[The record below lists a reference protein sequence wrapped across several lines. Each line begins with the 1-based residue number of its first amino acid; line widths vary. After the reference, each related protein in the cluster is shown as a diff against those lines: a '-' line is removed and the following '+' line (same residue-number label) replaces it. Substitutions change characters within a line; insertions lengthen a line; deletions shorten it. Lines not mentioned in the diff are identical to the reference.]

1 MQRRPGSFD
10 ESVRPENPMGKTL
23 NDERDFDKSDVAVA
37 NSVVPISM
45 KIPPTLT
52 EGEKRMLRN
61 LHLRKI
67 SPKKQAQLLARS
79 GIARKL
85 MEKWQILPRINQ
97 NRKVYLEQIG
107 HQQKRVQGANL
118 NTFEPGTELEDLEA
132 GEEGKLGF
140 KPILK
145 YRKAS
150 QDDYNIIVKLQRYCL
165 KLLRIYGYIR
175 QNKNNYYFGINFNPP
190 PDFTIPGFATSRLEQ
205 RPENPQNPPFI
216 ARKYEMKLTWKRF
229 FEASETRYPDNDEYG
244 DEDLA
249 EDNPFNQYKDRSN
262 SNYEYRMTVE
272 DKPPGFFSRHFP
284 SLNARSS
291 SKGSMIVKNF
301 ENGLRPINQGVS
313 AGNGESKFTY
323 IPESPGVKD
332 EVTGGIFEILCI
344 DVNSSKRRGGIM
356 VHNKHTFIGPPGS
369 WFHDDYDGEYRR
381 EYAIVIGLGMLKIME
396 TPHDHDVDLAIKD
409 IKFDVER
416 ILTIYCGGE
425 LWRELLKHVEIEMEG
440 YEKIPANFGG
450 KTRKKITNIKNK
462 SKKIKSKKIKSKK
475 IKSKKIKS
483 KKIKSKTLKLYN
495 L

>member
-23 NDERDFDKSDVAVA
+23 NDERDVDKSDVAVA

-150 QDDYNIIVKLQRYCL
+150 QDDYNIIVNLQRYCL

-175 QNKNNYYFGINFNPP
+175 QNKDNYYFGININPP
-190 PDFTIPGFATSRLEQ
+190 PEFTIPGFATSRREQ
-205 RPENPQNPPFI
+205 RPENPQEPPFI
-216 ARKYEMKLTWKRF
+216 APKYEMKLTWKRI
-229 FEASETRYPDNDEYG
+229 FEVRETRYPDNILDFDES
-244 DEDLA
+244 E
-249 EDNPFNQYKDRSN
+249 EENENPFDQYKGRRN
-262 SNYEYRMTVE
+262 SNYEYSKAVV
-272 DKPPGFFSRHFP
+272 DANPPGFFSRHFP

-475 IKSKKIKS
+475 IKSK
-483 KKIKSKTLKLYN
+483 TLKLYN

>member
-1 MQRRPGSFD
+1 MQRRLGSLD
-10 ESVRPENPMGKTL
+10 EDKTL
-23 NDERDFDKSDVAVA
+23 NDERDVAVVAVA
-37 NSVVPISM
+37 NSVPIPM

-79 GIARKL
+79 GITRKL
-85 MEKWQILPRINQ
+85 MEKLQILPRINQ
-97 NRKVYLEQIG
+97 NRKAYLKQIG

-118 NTFEPGTELEDLEA
+118 NTFEPGTELDDLKED
-132 GEEGKLGF
+132 EERKLGF
-140 KPILK
+140 DPVLK

-175 QNKNNYYFGINFNPP
+175 QNKDNYYFGININPP
-190 PDFTIPGFATSRLEQ
+190 PEFTIPGFATSRREQ
-205 RPENPQNPPFI
+205 RPENPQEPPFI
-216 ARKYEMKLTWKRF
+216 ARKYEMKLTWKRR
-229 FEASETRYPDNDEYG
+229 FEVRETRDPDASFDFES
-244 DEDLA
+244 DED
-249 EDNPFNQYKDRSN
+249 ETNPLDQYKSRRGVYN
-262 SNYEYRMTVE
+262 NYEYSKTVV
-272 DKPPGFFSRHFP
+272 DATPPGFFSRHFP
-284 SLNARSS
+284 SLNVRSS
-291 SKGSMIVKNF
+291 SKGSTIVKDF
-301 ENGLRPINQGVS
+301 EDGVRPRNQGVS

-396 TPHDHDVDLAIKD
+396 TPHDHAVDLVIKD

-425 LWRELLKHVEIEMEG
+425 LWRELLRYVEIEMEG

-462 SKKIKSKKIKSKK
+462 IKKIKSKKIKSKK

-483 KKIKSKTLKLYN
+483 KKIKSKTFKLYN
-495 L
+495 

>member
-1 MQRRPGSFD
+1 MQPGSYEFEK
-10 ESVRPENPMGKTL
+10 ESVRPGNPMGKTL
-23 NDERDFDKSDVAVA
+23 NDEDDVEVVAVA
-37 NSVVPISM
+37 NSVPIPM
-45 KIPPTLT
+45 NIPPTLT

-67 SPKKQAQLLARS
+67 SPEKQAQLLARS

-118 NTFEPGTELEDLEA
+118 NTFEPWTELDDLKA
-132 GEEGKLGF
+132 DGERKLGF
-140 KPILK
+140 DPVLK
-145 YRKAS
+145 YWKSS

-165 KLLRIYGYIR
+165 QLLRIYGYIR
-175 QNKNNYYFGINFNPP
+175 QNKDNYYFGININPP
-190 PDFTIPGFATSRLEQ
+190 PEFTIPGFATSRREQ
-205 RPENPQNPPFI
+205 RPENPQEPPFI
-216 ARKYEMKLTWKRF
+216 ARKYEMKLTWKRR
-229 FEASETRYPDNDEYG
+229 FEVRETRDPDDRFDFESDEE
-244 DEDLA
+244 DET
-249 EDNPFNQYKDRSN
+249 NPFDQYKGRRRDYN
-262 SNYEYRMTVE
+262 NYEYSKTVV
-272 DKPPGFFSRHFP
+272 DATPPGFFSRHFP

-291 SKGSMIVKNF
+291 SKGSTIVKDF
-301 ENGLRPINQGVS
+301 EDGVRPRNQGVS

-344 DVNSSKRRGGIM
+344 DVNSSKRRGRIM

-396 TPHDHDVDLAIKD
+396 TPHDNAVDLVIKD

-416 ILTIYCGGE
+416 ILTIYFGGE
-425 LWRELLKHVEIEMEG
+425 LWRELLRYVEIEMEG

-462 SKKIKSKKIKSKK
+462 IKKIKSKK

-483 KKIKSKTLKLYN
+483 KKIKSKTFKLYN
-495 L
+495 